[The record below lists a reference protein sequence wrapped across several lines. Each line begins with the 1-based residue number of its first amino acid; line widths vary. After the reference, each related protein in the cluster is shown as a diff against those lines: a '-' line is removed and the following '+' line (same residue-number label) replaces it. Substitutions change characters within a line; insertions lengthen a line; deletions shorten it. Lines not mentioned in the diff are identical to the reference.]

1 MNAYFWYSGE
11 KGKAEAP
18 IKAEKKRVD
27 DEKNDKVARESLWY
41 NRFDVPS
48 RPLRSVEDFMTFIVS
63 EASLN
68 RAFEYIGYE
77 GTVNAYEDY
86 QSGLDGI
93 ASE

>member
-11 KGKAEAP
+11 KAKVEAP

-27 DEKNDKVARESLWY
+27 DEKNDKLARESLWY

-48 RPLRSVEDFMTFIVS
+48 RPLNSVEDFMTFIAS

>member
-1 MNAYFWYSGE
+1 ME
-11 KGKAEAP
+11 
-18 IKAEKKRVD
+18 

-48 RPLRSVEDFMTFIVS
+48 RPLRSVEDFMTFIAS